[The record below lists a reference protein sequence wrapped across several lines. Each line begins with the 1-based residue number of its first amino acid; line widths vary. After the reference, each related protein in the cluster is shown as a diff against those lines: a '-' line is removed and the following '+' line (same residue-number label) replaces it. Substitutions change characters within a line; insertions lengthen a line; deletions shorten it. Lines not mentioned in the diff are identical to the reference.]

1 MVFSQVQTVSGRS
14 KVWGSEGR
22 GEREEDGDGKEKKKK
37 AKDLKIK
44 ENVYLVVDV
53 ELRFRNLEKIS

>member
-1 MVFSQVQTVSGRS
+1 MGGPKYGDLRVEE
-14 KVWGSEGR
+14 K
-22 GEREEDGDGKEKKKK
+22 ERKMETERKKKKK